1 MVTRCLFCGVDA
13 LGLAGPAGLEQARL
27 RSRFATCQVV
37 SKRRRDS
44 PGRPEVRAPGVRAA
58 DLVAQPR
65 KKELKRRA
73 VLKAIT
79 CYNPEVVEVRMGLR
93 VSATPLHFSPHT
105 ALGYVYVRGKEN
117 IKERLHELSE
127 FAFPI
132 LFPLLLYQ
140 RADNNSQAVGI
151 DTPPSASVSSPCTIT
166 NRAKRVQSMRQ
177 G

>member
-1 MVTRCLFCGVDA
+1 MFCGVDA

-79 CYNPEVVEVRMGLR
+79 CYNPEVVEVRMGLC
-93 VSATPLHFSPHT
+93 VPASPLHSPLT
-105 ALGYVYVRGKEN
+105 RLLDKFMFVGK
-117 IKERLHELSE
+117 KTFLHELSE

-151 DTPPSASVSSPCTIT
+151 DIKDTS
-166 NRAKRVQSMRQ
+166 
-177 G
+177 

>member
-79 CYNPEVVEVRMGLR
+79 CYNPEVVEVRMGLC
-93 VSATPLHFSPHT
+93 VPASPLHSPLT
-105 ALGYVYVRGKEN
+105 RLLDKFMFVGKKN
-117 IKERLHELSE
+117 FLHELSE

-151 DTPPSASVSSPCTIT
+151 DTPPSASVSSPCAIT